1 MADREFEEICE
12 TDGDFFEEL
21 FEMEKKIIAEV
32 DAKIEQKKKKKGSQ
46 NAKK

>member
-32 DAKIEQKKKKKGSQ
+32 DAEIERKKKKSPNMNK
-46 NAKK
+46 